1 MNNVNI
7 TRFSRGE
14 EISNAISHGAGWVF
28 SIVATVL
35 MVVTAARGHN
45 NAAAIVSAAIF
56 GASMINLYMSS
67 TMNHSLKL
75 GSKAKDFFHNYDQ
88 IAIYLLIAGTYTPIA
103 LVALN
108 GDWGWT
114 MFGLQWGLALVG
126 VVAKLFL
133 PNKFEKGVNIITVSS
148 FVLMGWM
155 LLFFLIPIFNNIS
168 SGGLWL
174 LFIGGFS
181 YSLGVIFFKLEG
193 KMPYS
198 HLIWHLMVIGGT
210 VCHWCVVQFCIL

>member
-1 MNNVNI
+1 MSQVAVA
-7 TRFSRGE
+7 RFTKGE
-14 EISNAISHGAGWVF
+14 EISNAISHGMGWVF

-35 MVVTAARGHN
+35 MVVFAARNGG
-45 NAAAIVSAAIF
+45 AIHVVSASVF

-67 TMNHSLKL
+67 TMNHSLRL

-88 IAIYLLIAGTYTPIA
+88 IAIYLLIAGSYTPIA
-103 LVALN
+103 LVALS
-108 GDWGWT
+108 GPWGWT

-126 VVAKLFL
+126 IIAKLFI
-133 PNKFEKGVNIITVSS
+133 PNKFEKGVNIITVGS

-168 SGGLWL
+168 SAGIWL

-181 YSLGVIFFKLEG
+181 YTFGVIFFKLEG
-193 KMPYS
+193 KLPYA
-198 HLIWHLMVIGGT
+198 HLIWHLFVIGGT
-210 VCHWCVVQFCIL
+210 VCHWCAIRFFML

>member
-1 MNNVNI
+1 MSQAQIV
-7 TRFSRGE
+7 RFSKGE
-14 EISNAISHGAGWVF
+14 EISNAISHGLGWAF

-35 MVVTAARGHN
+35 MIVTAARNGG
-45 NAAAIVSAAIF
+45 AASIVSVSIF

-67 TMNHSLKL
+67 TMNHSLRL

-103 LVALN
+103 LVALK

-114 MFGLQWGLALVG
+114 MFGLQWGLALLG
-126 VVAKLFL
+126 VIVKLFL
-133 PNKFEKGVNIITVSS
+133 PNKFEKGVNVITVGS

-155 LLFFLIPIFNNIS
+155 LLLFIVPLFNNLS
-168 SGGLWL
+168 PLGMWLLLFGGL
-174 LFIGGFS
+174 S

-193 KMPYS
+193 KMKYS

-210 VCHWCVVQFCIL
+210 VCHWCIVQFCII